1 MMEWIK
7 RLPLLFVPV
16 FILVYLLRDKNQTEM
31 SPSSTIVSRQ
41 VASASKLIIKKTKKT
56 ETRSEIKKLV
66 ILPKNQDSLLRDRTP
81 QSLQS
86 EYQHDPS
93 IIVSKGNDF
102 LTNVAAISKS
112 SYTSKMGTIIHEAN
126 GLVFFKSEPDHN
138 FIPVAQSRMTRALY
152 PISSVLH
159 IKGVNPSLRDD
170 ILGQGYSEHY
180 YQPRI
185 QFLSIRS
192 DPSNI
197 MKAYSDLRQKGYNVQ
212 LEVLTPHHKTF
223 N

>member
-1 MMEWIK
+1 MEWIK
-7 RLPLLFVPV
+7 RLPLLFIPL
-16 FILVYLLRDKNQTEM
+16 FILVYLFKDKDQIEITQ
-31 SPSSTIVSRQ
+31 STTFVTRE
-41 VASASKLIIKKTKKT
+41 VASASKAISENPKKI
-56 ETRSEIKKLV
+56 EARPEIKKLV

-93 IIVSKGNDF
+93 IIVSKGNEF

-112 SYTSKMGTIIHEAN
+112 DYSSKMGTIIHEAN

-138 FIPVAQSRMTRALY
+138 YIPVAKSRMTGALY
-152 PISSVLH
+152 PISSILH
-159 IKGVNPSLRDD
+159 IKGVKPSLRDD

-185 QFLSIRS
+185 QFLSIKS

>member
-1 MMEWIK
+1 MEWIK
-7 RLPLLFVPV
+7 RLPLLFIPL
-16 FILVYLLRDKNQTEM
+16 FILTYLLRDKNKIEM
-31 SPSSTIVSRQ
+31 SQSPTIVSRQ
-41 VASASKLIIKKTKKT
+41 VASTSMNVSENTHKND
-56 ETRSEIKKLV
+56 TRSDIKKLV

-86 EYQHDPS
+86 DFKEDPS
-93 IIVSKGNDF
+93 IVVSKGNEF
-102 LTNVAAISKS
+102 ISNVGAISKS
-112 SYTSKMGTIIHEAN
+112 DYTPRMGPIIHEDM
-126 GLVFFKSEPDHN
+126 GLVFFKTESNHN

-152 PISSVLH
+152 PISSILH
-159 IKGVNPSLRDD
+159 IEGVKPSLRDD
-170 ILGQGYSEHY
+170 ILGLGYSEHY
-180 YQPRI
+180 YQPRA
-185 QFLSIRS
+185 QFLSIKS

>member
-1 MMEWIK
+1 MEWIK
-7 RLPLLFVPV
+7 RLPLLFLPL
-16 FILVYLLRDKNQTEM
+16 FILVYLLRDKDQIEISKT
-31 SPSSTIVSRQ
+31 PKLISRQ
-41 VASASKLIIKKTKKT
+41 VASASKTIIEKTKNT
-56 ETRSEIKKLV
+56 ETRSEIKKIV
-66 ILPKNQDSLLRDRTP
+66 NLPKNQDSLLRDRTP

-93 IIVSKGNDF
+93 IIVSKGNEF

-112 SYTSKMGTIIHEAN
+112 DYSPKMGTIIHEAN

-138 FIPVAQSRMTRALY
+138 YIPVAQSRMTRALY

>member
-1 MMEWIK
+1 
-7 RLPLLFVPV
+7 
-16 FILVYLLRDKNQTEM
+16 
-31 SPSSTIVSRQ
+31 
-41 VASASKLIIKKTKKT
+41 
-56 ETRSEIKKLV
+56 
-66 ILPKNQDSLLRDRTP
+66 
-81 QSLQS
+81 
-86 EYQHDPS
+86 
-93 IIVSKGNDF
+93 
-102 LTNVAAISKS
+102 
-112 SYTSKMGTIIHEAN
+112 MGTIIHEAN

-185 QFLSIRS
+185 KFLSIKS